1 MTLWI
6 QKILNDSLI
15 VKVLETATIR
25 LPNDDIKN
33 IPNDF
38 NSFFFPSRFLYK
50 ILSEIFFVEINSFF
64 VSLKLLNKITAN

>member
-38 NSFFFPSRFLYK
+38 NSLFFPSRFLYK